1 MAKRSVDSGGKASGL
16 HRLLLFV
23 PFVWQL
29 ALAPAINGVVVPGLP
44 IPFPMLWQMI
54 GVVLT
59 SIIIAVVFT
68 IDRRQEAKA
77 QPDAGTDA
85 S

>member
-1 MAKRSVDSGGKASGL
+1 M
-16 HRLLLFV
+16 
-23 PFVWQL
+23 PVWQL

-44 IPFPMLWQMI
+44 IPFPMLWQMM

-59 SIIIAVVFT
+59 SIIIAVVFA
-68 IDRRQEAKA
+68 IDRRQEAE
-77 QPDAGTDA
+77 AGQEALHPGKLVDCLGPRNLLPVD